1 MSDEIDIEISTDK
14 SDADWQA
21 IKAIVENEKI
31 EGLLEIWALGKFR
44 EIYLGKPIEDV
55 FERLMRAR
63 QKDQRVNRDIEVL
76 TKYRDLRLNT
86 DLTHEAIRQEIA
98 KEHEVGEETV
108 RKLWV
113 HWGKFF

>member
-1 MSDEIDIEISTDK
+1 MNDEIDIEISTDK

-21 IKAIVENEKI
+21 IKAIVKTKKI
-31 EGLLEIWALGKFR
+31 EGPLELWALNKFKQ
-44 EIYLGKPIEDV
+44 IYLGTPIDEV
-55 FERLMRAR
+55 FDQIMRAR
-63 QKDQRVNRDIEVL
+63 QKDKRVNRDIEVL
-76 TKYRDLRLNT
+76 TKYKDLRLNT

-98 KEHEVGEETV
+98 KELEVGEETV